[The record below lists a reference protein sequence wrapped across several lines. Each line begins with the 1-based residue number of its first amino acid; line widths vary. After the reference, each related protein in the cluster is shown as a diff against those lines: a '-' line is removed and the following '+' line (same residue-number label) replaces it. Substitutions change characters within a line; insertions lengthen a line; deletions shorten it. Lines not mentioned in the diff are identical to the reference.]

1 MNRLRRASLA
11 GLLAAPGAIA
21 HAAAFEP
28 VTPAYR
34 LRFPR
39 DHGAHLG
46 HRTEWWYVTGWL
58 RCAGRDLG
66 VQITFFRSR
75 TGHDPANPSR
85 FAPHQLL
92 LAHVALADAAH
103 GRLRHEQRAARAGFA
118 DTGIG
123 LADTDLRLGDWTLRR
138 DATDAYR
145 ARAPGSELSVDLTL
159 APPGPPW
166 LQGEEGYSRKGPQT
180 AQASHYYSRPQLRVG
195 GSVRLGSRTLPV
207 DGGVAWL
214 DHEWSS
220 EVLDPRAAGWDWAGI
235 NFDDGS
241 SLMAFRIR
249 GRDGSVLWSHARWSG
264 RPRAAA
270 EVRFE
275 PLRTWRS
282 PRSPGIYPVAMRIAI
297 DGRIVTLEPLLDD
310 QELDAR
316 ASTGGHYWEGAVR
329 VLEAGKPAGRGYLEL
344 TGYAAP
350 LRL

>member
-1 MNRLRRASLA
+1 MNRLRRASLT
-11 GLLAAPGAIA
+11 GLLATPCAIA
-21 HAAAFEP
+21 RASAFEP

-39 DHGAHLG
+39 DHGAHPG

-58 RCAGRDLG
+58 RSAGRDLG

-92 LAHVALADAAH
+92 LAHVALADAQHA
-103 GRLRHEQRAARAGFA
+103 RLRHDQRAARIGFA
-118 DTGIG
+118 DTHMS

-138 DATDAYR
+138 DATDVYH
-145 ARAPGSELSVDLTL
+145 ARAHGRELGVELVL
-159 APPGPPW
+159 EPNAPPW
-166 LQGEEGYSRKGPQT
+166 LQGDDGYSRKGPQ
-180 AQASHYYSRPQLRVG
+180 AVQASHYYSRPQLRVAG
-195 GSVRLGSRTLPV
+195 TVRLGSRTLPV
-207 DGGVAWL
+207 DGGIAWL

-220 EVLDPRAAGWDWAGI
+220 EVLDPRATGWDWAGI

-264 RPRAAA
+264 RPRAVA

-282 PRSPGIYPVAMRIAI
+282 PRSPGNYPVAMRIAI
-297 DGRIVTLEPLLDD
+297 DGRVVVLEPLLDD

-329 VLEAGKPAGRGYLEL
+329 VLEGGRPVGRGYLEL